1 MSRPTSGDEIYGMNF
16 IDEYQAEID
25 YRREQMLRGRGTLRQ
40 WLRSRRASAG
50 ASPRNRSN

>member
-1 MSRPTSGDEIYGMNF
+1 MNF

-40 WLRSRRASAG
+40 WLRSRRTSAG